1 MNGVEVFVVD
11 RRGKGRLKPQS
22 PRTSEDWGVVIERWI
37 GCGRVAVSEL
47 KTAVE
52 ERSPAGRGSG
62 GGMEK
67 ILDARRRAPPGDTLR
82 DAITASFFLGV
93 DFTPLRPV
101 EEEVGQISSSDA
113 VPCRA
118 HLCFCPIHL
127 VHLQCQSPFTLELLG
142 QQLCD

>member
-1 MNGVEVFVVD
+1 
-11 RRGKGRLKPQS
+11 LKPQS

-52 ERSPAGRGSG
+52 ERSPAGRGSA

-82 DAITASFFLGV
+82 EAITALFFLGV

-101 EEEVGQISSSDA
+101 EESIGQISSSD
-113 VPCRA
+113 VVSCRA
-118 HLCFCPIHL
+118 HLCFCPMCFANVQFPLFLHYGT
-127 VHLQCQSPFTLELLG
+127 P
-142 QQLCD
+142 